1 MSIVNLVGT
10 AVFGRDMVIGQYIF
24 EMRIRFAGLINPLL
38 PAKINWRSPELVDQP
53 EDDTSIDAVS
63 IVQSEAPDEV
73 IKPLSIK
80 NEIASN
86 EPQAR
91 KIPDGHV

>member
-38 PAKINWRSPELVDQP
+38 PAKIDWR
-53 EDDTSIDAVS
+53 
-63 IVQSEAPDEV
+63 APPIMSD
-73 IKPLSIK
+73 
-80 NEIASN
+80 
-86 EPQAR
+86 
-91 KIPDGHV
+91 